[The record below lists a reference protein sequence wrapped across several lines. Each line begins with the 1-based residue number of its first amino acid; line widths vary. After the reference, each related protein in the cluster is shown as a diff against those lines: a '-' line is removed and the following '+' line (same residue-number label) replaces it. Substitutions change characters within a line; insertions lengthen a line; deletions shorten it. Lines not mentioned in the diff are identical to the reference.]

1 MLLAHSQVEEDG
13 HILFILEIPSEF
25 FSDLNISTAGGLAR
39 EPNASFLSPAQICFN
54 PAKCLLFPVVA
65 VWAHSCNPIVVVGF
79 SLDFL

>member
-1 MLLAHSQVEEDG
+1 MNFFGVYTMLLAHIQVEEDG

-54 PAKCLLFPVVA
+54 PANCLLFPVVA
-65 VWAHSCNPIVVVGF
+65 VWDKFVIPS
-79 SLDFL
+79 